1 MRRYWSVILLAARG
15 ITGKLLA
22 LFAALAVVEAAL
34 AAGMGQEEAY
44 LRFALDSSHLSLA
57 FRGAIL
63 ILAAICCLWGSD
75 LRGGRC
81 QYTLGRLRVGEMST
95 VVLWGLC
102 YTLAFLALMGFQLLL
117 ILGLCGWFAH
127 MNQGFSSA
135 QTLFLAAHQDRLFHS
150 LLPLEDWGIYVRNGL
165 FALSL
170 GLTCSAWSFWRRRR
184 NVSSMAV
191 YGVTFMAVIFFPLST
206 GSGTDGLVMGIL
218 ALAVA
223 DAALI
228 FVWKEVCHG
237 TD

>member
-15 ITGKLLA
+15 VTGKLLA
-22 LFAALAVVEAAL
+22 LLAVLAVAEAAL
-34 AAGMGQEEAY
+34 VAGLG
-44 LRFALDSSHLSLA
+44 LRAEFLAHMLDLSHLSLA

-63 ILAAICCLWGSD
+63 VLAVICCLWGSD

-81 QYTLGRLRVGEMST
+81 QYTLGRLQVGEMTT

-102 YTLAFLALMGFQLLL
+102 YALAFLVLMGFQLLL
-117 ILGLCGWFAH
+117 ILGACGWFAYVH
-127 MNQGFSSA
+127 GGFSSA
-135 QTLFLAAHQDRLFHS
+135 QTLFLAAHQDDLFHS

-165 FALSL
+165 IALSL
-170 GLTCSAWSFWRRRR
+170 GLTCSAWSFWRRR
-184 NVSSMAV
+184 NVPGLTV

-206 GSGTDGLVMGIL
+206 GSSPDGLVMGIL

-223 DAALI
+223 DAALV